1 MPIEYRICFSDFRLP
16 TYGPMPLLV
25 CQYVVGLGYQQ
36 TFTPRFGTRQKRLPQ
51 RFVRMNSDKR
61 ATCFF
66 GCLARE
72 VHVSGRTFSQ
82 LARKAENC
90 CGTVSFVLGRF
101 EMSVDEISVETPGI
115 APFDHVGS
123 AS

>member
-1 MPIEYRICFSDFRLP
+1 MPDMRFRLSP
-16 TYGPMPLLV
+16 TSIRPYAPATVV
-25 CQYVVGLGYQQ
+25 CQYVEQ
-36 TFTPRFGTRQKRLPQ
+36 TFTPRFGTRQKRLSQ

-61 ATCFF
+61 ACNLFF

-90 CGTVSFVLGRF
+90 CGTVCVCTKEGWA
-101 EMSVDEISVETPGI
+101 I
-115 APFDHVGS
+115 
-123 AS
+123 